1 MIVNFYNRDKK
12 LIPVIEK
19 YLNEGGAKNPLLY
32 NDDFFEFKGF
42 LKDMEEFKYLRP
54 HCTKWIS
61 EKQKFEKVIRD
72 TFEKYLQINNIDL
85 NCIDEVKIQ
94 IVNMALDRDCQGRM
108 LYWFVSNSKY
118 IIT

>member
-12 LIPVIEK
+12 LIPLIEK
-19 YLNEGGAKNPLLY
+19 YLNEGGAKNPMFH
-32 NDDFFEFKGF
+32 NDNYFQHKGF

-54 HCTKWIS
+54 HCKKWIS
-61 EKQKFEKVIRD
+61 EKEKLEKIIQKTLK
-72 TFEKYLQINNIDL
+72 KYLIMNKVDF

-94 IVNMALDRDCQGRM
+94 IVNMVLDRDCEGRM